1 MGTIE
6 KYFIRF
12 NFLLLLVSLIFGVT
26 ASWAFV
32 FPEKFLEILPFYQ
45 LRPLHVSAAM
55 FWIIGGAMIN
65 ILLHVKAIYPFEK
78 RSRLVRD
85 FSIGLWVLTILVV
98 FAYYGIKKF
107 GGREYWEF
115 PGWLAL
121 PLLLGWLG
129 FMVYYFRFWYPTE
142 NKRPQY
148 LIMWSTGMLFFFITF
163 IEQNL
168 WQISWFRQS
177 FIREVTIQW
186 KANGSMVGAWN
197 QMIYGSSLF
206 LMVKLS
212 GDTRIAFNKKAI
224 FFYFLGFTNLL
235 FNWGHHIYNV
245 PTTNWMRHV
254 AYVISMTE
262 WLIFINIIQGFKS
275 TMNETKRF
283 AHLFTYRFIVASEFW
298 VFINLLLALLMSIP
312 AINRYT
318 HGTHITVA
326 HAMGTTIGINTMIL
340 LASFGY
346 LLGID
351 SLAGKSRKIFNLG
364 FYIVQVSL
372 FVFWI
377 CLIIAG
383 ILKGYGLTH
392 LENPVFQVV
401 MEPVINVMKVF
412 AASGI
417 ALFIGFCMILWYL
430 FAATHNAKLQAG
442 HTTME
447 K

>member
-1 MGTIE
+1 MGAIE
-6 KYFIRF
+6 RNFIRF
-12 NFLLLLVSLIFGVT
+12 SFILLLTSLLFGVI

-32 FPEKFLEILPFYQ
+32 FPEKFLDFLPFYQ
-45 LRPLHVSAAM
+45 LRPMHVSAAM
-55 FWIIGGAMIN
+55 FWIIGGAVLNIFLHNEAMHGKGNKRIAIRNTAMLLWMI
-65 ILLHVKAIYPFEK
+65 
-78 RSRLVRD
+78 
-85 FSIGLWVLTILVV
+85 TIVTV
-98 FAYYGIKKF
+98 FFYYGIKKF

-121 PLLLGWLG
+121 PLLMAWIG
-129 FMVYYFRFWYPTE
+129 FMIYYFQYWYPTE

-148 LIMWSTGMLFFFITF
+148 LIMWSTGMLFFLITF

-168 WQISWFRQS
+168 WQINWFRQS

-197 QMIYGSSLF
+197 QMIYGTSLY

-212 GDTRIAFNKKAI
+212 GDKNIALNKKAI

-262 WLIFINIIQGFKS
+262 WLIFINIIQGFKQ

-283 AHLFTYRFIVASEFW
+283 AHLHTYRFIVASEFW
-298 VFINLLLALLMSIP
+298 VFVNLLLALLMSIP

-318 HGTHITVA
+318 HGTHVTVA

-340 LASFGY
+340 LASFSY
-346 LLGID
+346 VLGID
-351 SLAGKSRKIFNLG
+351 NLNNKKRKIFNIG
-364 FYIVQVSL
+364 FYTVQVSL

-392 LENPVFQVV
+392 QNNPVFQVV
-401 MEPVINVMKVF
+401 MEPVIKVMKVF
-412 AASGI
+412 AVSGI
-417 ALFIGFCMILWYL
+417 GLLAGFVILLWYFFGAICRVGL
-430 FAATHNAKLQAG
+430 K
-442 HTTME
+442 
-447 K
+447 KK